1 MSKIISVKEIGQHQT
16 YDLEVDHPDHQFY
29 LANGVLTS
37 NSHAIAY
44 AIDSYYGAWLMTYY
58 ETDWL
63 ATCLQ
68 SENTNVES
76 LAWMMSEI
84 KQLGYKIS
92 PPDIN
97 YSTNEWS
104 WSDRLVAFVPPLSS
118 LKGVGESAVEE
129 VMQNRPY
136 RSIDD
141 LLFDEE
147 GKWRHSK
154 FNKKAL
160 AALISMEALSSLD
173 EFSDGVIHNHKQL
186 WSIVMDNIDSLKK
199 GRYGTTSKR
208 VLKDNPQPLLPQL
221 IEQVQGM
228 NDWGRYE
235 KLTIQTETSGTAP
248 FHLIFPPEVLEK
260 IKKHDIP
267 AISELTPG
275 MKNVAWFCV
284 VSYDKKT
291 TKNGKTFMR
300 VKTLDMTLN
309 TINLRIWGDLDIQP
323 YSIWLGIVDS
333 NADWGYSTN
342 AGKVREIA

>member
-1 MSKIISVKEIGQHQT
+1 MRLDFAVET
-16 YDLEVDHPDHQFY
+16 RPDK
-29 LANGVLTS
+29 
-37 NSHAIAY
+37 
-44 AIDSYYGAWLMTYY
+44 
-58 ETDWL
+58 
-63 ATCLQ
+63 LQ
-68 SENTNVES
+68 
-76 LAWMMSEI
+76 EI

-186 WSIVMDNIDSLKK
+186 WNIVMDNIDSLKK

-208 VLKDNPQPLLPQL
+208 ALKDNPQPLLPQL

-228 NDWGRYE
+228 DDWGRYE

-248 FHLIFPPEVLEK
+248 FHLIFPSEVLEK
-260 IKKHDIP
+260 IKKHNIP
-267 AISELTPG
+267 AISELAPG

-300 VKTLDMTLN
+300 VKTLDTTLN
-309 TINLRIWGDLDIQP
+309 TINLRIWGDLDMQP

-342 AGKVREIA
+342 AGKIREIA